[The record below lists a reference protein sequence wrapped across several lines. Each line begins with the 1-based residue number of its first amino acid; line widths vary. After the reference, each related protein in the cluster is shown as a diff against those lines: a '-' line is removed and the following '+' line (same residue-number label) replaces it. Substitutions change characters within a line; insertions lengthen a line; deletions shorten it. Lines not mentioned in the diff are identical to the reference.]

1 VLIFGLIGFA
11 FMVAWLSQLLVNGG
25 RPVDWVQ
32 GLLAALIGSFLG
44 GLLFSLLAG
53 DGLAF
58 RPSGLIGSIIGA
70 VSVTAIWNA
79 YRRSQRQKQQAANL
93 KARRSG
99 RHH

>member
-1 VLIFGLIGFA
+1 MLIFGLIGFA
-11 FMVAWLSQLLVNGG
+11 FMVAWLSQLLVNRG

-32 GLLAALIGSFLG
+32 GLVAALIGSFIG

-70 VSVTAIWNA
+70 VIVTAIWNV

>member
-1 VLIFGLIGFA
+1 MLIFGLIGFA
-11 FMVAWLSQLLVNGG
+11 FMVAWFSQLLVKGD

-32 GLLAALIGSFLG
+32 GLVAALIGSFLG
-44 GLLFSLLAG
+44 GLLVSLLAG

-58 RPSGLIGSIIGA
+58 RPSGLVGSIVGA
-70 VSVTAIWNA
+70 VIVTAIWNA

>member
-1 VLIFGLIGFA
+1 MLIFGLIGFA
-11 FMVAWLSQLLVNGG
+11 FIVAWLSQLFVNGG
-25 RPVDWVQ
+25 RRIDWVQ
-32 GLLAALIGSFLG
+32 GLAAALIGSFIG
-44 GLLFSLLAG
+44 GLLISLLAG

-70 VSVTAIWNA
+70 VIVTAIWNA
-79 YRRSQRQKQQAANL
+79 YRRSQRQKLQTANL